1 MHGATDTLR
10 SRLLFAALRRRAP
23 SWMLALPPLLWLL
36 LSFGMV
42 LPLLVWL
49 TWIVIDVVRWRR
61 RVTAHWT
68 AWLDAAVPA
77 LEDSTALLDGA
88 RSSPVARLQQQR
100 LQTKLMS
107 VLGPHDCRAIARAR
121 VRFELLPLVISLLL
135 AGAVWNWH
143 EKPPMASTKI
153 ASVSPAKAIVDGEVY
168 LRVTPPEY
176 TGVSAFDTA
185 ARDIQ
190 VPQFSVV
197 RWCIKHSASAAPVVE
212 LSDGQT
218 LTVSAD
224 CASWRATESLFWRA
238 RGRDGARY
246 NVRVIADQA
255 PQINVLLPNDL
266 IQVLDKDAN
275 SVALSVTARD
285 DYAVV
290 RASLHMTLARGSGE
304 NIRFSDREVPLPEAS
319 DPHLR
324 TWKKQWTLAEL
335 GMEPGDELYF
345 FVLATD
351 HAALRLRY
359 GQFLGEESNLFGE
372 DHDHDPE
379 AGKKQKDTE
388 GQLIAEFGH
397 SHDQVDNATIFDP
410 KTKAVLKRALAA
422 MWDAEKSLRAISPK
436 PALPPEYK
444 ALDAIKELQQAE
456 RVYLHRTAF
465 VPPAIKEDKR
475 MSGDMVGALSYKRA
489 QHAASDTVPADV
501 RDLIQALAGDGALPA
516 LWSKSARDVI
526 ASHITGD
533 EQKLAAQR
541 AVQDVADGCVAC
553 RGVLRAYLRDTLTD
567 VPVLLQATPSADT
580 IFRQAWRGKEQ
591 P

>member
-1 MHGATDTLR
+1 
-10 SRLLFAALRRRAP
+10 
-23 SWMLALPPLLWLL
+23 
-36 LSFGMV
+36 
-42 LPLLVWL
+42 
-49 TWIVIDVVRWRR
+49 
-61 RVTAHWT
+61 
-68 AWLDAAVPA
+68 
-77 LEDSTALLDGA
+77 
-88 RSSPVARLQQQR
+88 
-100 LQTKLMS
+100 
-107 VLGPHDCRAIARAR
+107 
-121 VRFELLPLVISLLL
+121 
-135 AGAVWNWH
+135 
-143 EKPPMASTKI
+143 
-153 ASVSPAKAIVDGEVY
+153 
-168 LRVTPPEY
+168 
-176 TGVSAFDTA
+176 
-185 ARDIQ
+185 
-190 VPQFSVV
+190 
-197 RWCIKHSASAAPVVE
+197 
-212 LSDGQT
+212 
-218 LTVSAD
+218 
-224 CASWRATESLFWRA
+224 
-238 RGRDGARY
+238 
-246 NVRVIADQA
+246 VRVIADQA

-266 IQVLDKDAN
+266 IQVLDKDAR

-345 FVLATD
+345 FVRATD
-351 HAALRLRY
+351 NAPDHPHTTQSPTYTLRLPGPESADLDASALPSMAKPESLRSQRQIIIDTEQLVADLQANPKMSAATQRDRSESIATDQAALRLRY

-475 MSGDMVGALSYKRA
+475 MSGDIVGALSYKRT
-489 QHAASDTVPADV
+489 QRTASDTVPSDV
-501 RDLIQALAGDGALPA
+501 RELIQALAGDGTLPA
-516 LWSKSARDVI
+516 LWSKSAREVI
-526 ASHITGD
+526 AAHIAGD
-533 EQKLAAQR
+533 EAKLAAQR
-541 AVQDVADGCVAC
+541 AVQDVADGCIAC

-580 IFRQAWRGKEQ
+580 TFRQAWRGKEQ